1 MKRTAAG
8 QMRLQREAR
17 MAKKEI
23 ETQIKKSGKITDNFI
38 CLPDPENAYIWYYV
52 VFGLDIDGFRG
63 GYYFGKIICPD
74 EYPSKPPKIILI
86 TPNGRFHTWD
96 NGICLSISDYHPE
109 SWNAAWKVNQIVIGL
124 LSFWM
129 QNEEYTYG
137 AVSDHEKR
145 ELDPECDELN
155 LTFTQVR
162 TKLAMKSTQ
171 KVREHEMFKKIFE
184 EFADVLGINTETE
197 KPNEWIELEK
207 VLETHRKKKEEEA
220 E

>member
-1 MKRTAAG
+1 
-8 QMRLQREAR
+8 
-17 MAKKEI
+17 
-23 ETQIKKSGKITDNFI
+23 
-38 CLPDPENAYIWYYV
+38 
-52 VFGLDIDGFRG
+52 
-63 GYYFGKIICPD
+63 
-74 EYPSKPPKIILI
+74 
-86 TPNGRFHTWD
+86 
-96 NGICLSISDYHPE
+96 
-109 SWNAAWKVNQIVIGL
+109 
-124 LSFWM
+124 M

-162 TKLAMKSTQ
+162 TKLAMKSIQ

-207 VLETHRKKKEEEA
+207 VLEAHRKKKEEEA